1 MIFQQLLQQGGTKG
15 RAEWVPHPFK
25 LPDQWFYPAGSWT
38 GQTQGSTHTELI
50 HCAPSVGSLRFQ
62 SELARWEEIWYQE
75 RLGKK
80 KKGKEKKNIIAKTAI
95 QRTQANVTGGDWE
108 VCKSEIQPQRLL
120 LGFLTE
126 CSTDNCS
133 AIKCFCLNFHTTWHS
148 CTVFHI
154 LYCLSQLLPK

>member
-1 MIFQQLLQQGGTKG
+1 MI
-15 RAEWVPHPFK
+15 
-25 LPDQWFYPAGSWT
+25 LPCWELNRTNARQH
-38 GQTQGSTHTELI
+38 THRI
-50 HCAPSVGSLRFQ
+50 NSLRPKCGKFAFPVGTGKMRRNLIPR
-62 SELARWEEIWYQE
+62 EV
-75 RLGKK
+75 GKKK
-80 KKGKEKKNIIAKTAI
+80 KKGKKKKIIAKTAI